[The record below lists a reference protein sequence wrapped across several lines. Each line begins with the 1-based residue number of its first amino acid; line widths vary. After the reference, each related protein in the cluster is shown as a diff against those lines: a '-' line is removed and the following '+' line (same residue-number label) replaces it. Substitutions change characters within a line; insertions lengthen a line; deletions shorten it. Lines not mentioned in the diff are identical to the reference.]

1 MKPKKSPKKDL
12 RPKRQLFFMIGLCV
26 SLFLCI
32 VAFEWKTMEVV
43 NDYPVENPPEL
54 MQVVDIPPTAIKPP
68 EPPKVHNPVLIAIP
82 DDVDIDPDLPD
93 ITFIEEDDPV
103 APAIEDPIPDEIIDV
118 APVVIAEKMPEFPG
132 GIAAFY
138 RWVGKS
144 MKYPQQA
151 KRQQISGRV
160 FVQFVI
166 DKDGSVKEVQV
177 VKGVGA
183 GCDLEAIRVIKNS
196 PKWHAGKNRGRPVKV
211 RMILPITFKLQ

>member
-132 GIAAFY
+132 GITAFY